1 VTAPPERIRLAVFDC
16 DGTLVDGQ
24 AEICRAMERAFAEAE
39 LPLPDHDRVRRSVGL
54 SLPRAVELLAPDAP
68 GALRGDIVEAY
79 KRAFRAAREAGELV
93 QPLFPG
99 IAELLAALRGAGWEL
114 AVATGMSRRG
124 LDHCLAVN
132 GIAADFA
139 SLQTADDHPS
149 KPHPSMLLAALA
161 ETLAEPGDAVMI
173 GDTQYDMLMAR
184 DAGVH
189 AIGVDWGYHHPAE
202 LVAAGA
208 EFVAQTPS
216 QLRAHLLA

>member
-1 VTAPPERIRLAVFDC
+1 VSTRLAVFDC

-39 LPLPDHDRVRRSVGL
+39 LPLPDHARVRRSVGL

-68 GALRGDIVEAY
+68 RALRGEIVEAY
-79 KRAFRAAREAGELV
+79 KRAFRAAREAGELA

-99 IAELLAALRGAGWEL
+99 IAELLVALRGAGWEL

-132 GIAADFA
+132 GIAGEFV

-149 KPHPSMLLAALA
+149 KPHPAMLLAALA
-161 ETLAEPGDAVMI
+161 EGLAEPGDAVMI

-184 DAGVH
+184 DAGVR
-189 AIGVDWGYHHPAE
+189 AVGVDWGYHEGTE
-202 LVAAGA
+202 LVDAGA
-208 EFVAQTPS
+208 EFVAPS
-216 QLRAHLLA
+216 PGQLCAHLLA